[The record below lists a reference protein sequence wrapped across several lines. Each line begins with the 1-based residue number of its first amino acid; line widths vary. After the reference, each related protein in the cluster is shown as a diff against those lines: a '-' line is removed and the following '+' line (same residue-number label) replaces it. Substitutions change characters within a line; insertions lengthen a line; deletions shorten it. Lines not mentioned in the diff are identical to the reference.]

1 MGSDSDSEPD
11 DRKADF
17 DVELNKKVATVMA
30 PLMKKLRKQGKRI
43 EVLEEQV
50 ALHTKAREENE
61 PKTQKD
67 LQDLRTSIEEG
78 LDRCRRDIGER
89 VLHADHAV
97 SRWLSQWPR
106 GGTRASEEVRT
117 RLASI
122 ELTVKALQTRVDEV
136 EALCKRGL
144 EERGARRRAAD
155 DLQRR
160 DRALGRAARAAATH
174 RGVGEAARGA
184 RGGAP

>member
-89 VLHADHAV
+89 VLHADHARVEVAV
-97 SRWLSQWPR
+97 SSGLEAAHR
-106 GGTRASEEVRT
+106 TSEEVR
-117 RLASI
+117 ASF
-122 ELTVKALQTRVDEV
+122 VHA
-136 EALCKRGL
+136 
-144 EERGARRRAAD
+144 
-155 DLQRR
+155 
-160 DRALGRAARAAATH
+160 
-174 RGVGEAARGA
+174 
-184 RGGAP
+184 